1 MFDVHV
7 RQIHG
12 RMETAPAEDS
22 TKMTPSK
29 GWIQNA
35 RELLASLQTGAT
47 DPLSVILV
55 VDFALMISEIKP
67 KNISLFSNRS
77 KLTSLNAMRS
87 EESGI

>member
-12 RMETAPAEDS
+12 HMETAPAEDS

-35 RELLASLQTGAT
+35 RELLASLKRGAAA
-47 DPLSVILV
+47 PLSVILV

-67 KNISLFSNRS
+67 KGVKSWCD
-77 KLTSLNAMRS
+77 
-87 EESGI
+87 